1 MLLRFTV
8 ENHASLRDR
17 QGLGLIAL
25 DDHLDLAVHSIPGT
39 KDQTLPVAG
48 IFGANASGKSNVV
61 DALAFVVHAV
71 RTSHQRWLPE
81 TRIPRRPFLLDEEST
96 RMPSE
101 FSVDILIGGTRYQYG
116 FSCDDRVF
124 LKEWLVTF
132 PEGRSRVLFRRTQGS
147 PIKYGPHLG
156 GPKKSIERLVRDNSL
171 YLSAAA
177 ANSHEE
183 LTPVYRWFHHG
194 CRIALDKNYDD
205 CLRETLHLY
214 NQDEHRD
221 SLLDLLN
228 YADLGVSDIHV
239 EWRPQTHEARRHYL
253 PFMKSLEPDLD
264 YVPDT
269 LKREPR
275 IEITH
280 RLKGR
285 PAALSLEWE
294 SSGTKTWLSMV
305 GPVLS
310 TLRAGRVLVVDGID
324 ARMHPVLAGH
334 LVKLF
339 QDTGT
344 NANGAQL
351 IFNGHNAGLLGP
363 NVPARL
369 RRDQVWLTEKS
380 SQDASTTL
388 YPLTRYEIRE
398 GLDNVERSYL
408 KGRYGSVPFID
419 EALLANLLGDR
430 QRGHA

>member
-17 QGLGLIAL
+17 QELSLIAL
-25 DDHLDLAVHSIPGT
+25 DDHLDLAAHRVPGT

-71 RTSHQRWLPE
+71 RASHQRWLPE
-81 TRIPRRPFLLDEEST
+81 TRIPRRSFLLNEGNK

-101 FSVDILIGGTRYQYG
+101 FSVDILIEGTRYQYG

-132 PEGRSRVLFRRTQGS
+132 PEGHPRVLFRRTHGS
-147 PIKYGPHLG
+147 PIKYGSHLG

-177 ANSHEE
+177 TNDHED
-183 LTPVYRWFHHG
+183 LATVYRWFHHD
-194 CRIALDKNYDD
+194 CRIALDKNYHD

-214 NQDEHRD
+214 NQDEYRD
-221 SLLDLLN
+221 PLLDLLN
-228 YADLGVSDIHV
+228 YADLGISDIHV
-239 EWRPQTHEARRHYL
+239 ESRPLTCEARRHYA
-253 PFMKSLEPDLD
+253 PFVKSPESDLD

-269 LKREPR
+269 LELEPH
-275 IEITH
+275 IKLMY
-280 RLKGR
+280 RLKDR
-285 PAALSLEWE
+285 SAALPLEWE

-305 GPVLS
+305 GPVLAA
-310 TLRAGRVLVVDGID
+310 LRAGRVLVVDGID

-339 QDTGT
+339 QDPET

-380 SQDASTTL
+380 SQDGSTTL
-388 YPLTRYEIRE
+388 YPLTRYEVTE

-419 EALLANLLGDR
+419 EALLANLSGDG

>member
-17 QGLGLIAL
+17 QELSLIAL
-25 DDHLDLAVHSIPGT
+25 DEHSDLAVRQIPGLN
-39 KDQTLPVAG
+39 DQTLPVAG

-61 DALAFVVHAV
+61 DAIAFVVHAV
-71 RTSHQRWLPE
+71 RTSHQRWLPD
-81 TRIPRRPFLLDEEST
+81 TRIPRRPFLLDEES
-96 RMPSE
+96 RRIPSE
-101 FSVDILIGGTRYQYG
+101 YSMDVLIDGTRYQYG
-116 FSCDDRVF
+116 FSCDNKIF
-124 LKEWLVTF
+124 LKEWLVAF
-132 PEGRSRVLFRRTQGS
+132 PEGHSRVLFRRTHGS
-147 PIKYGPHLG
+147 PIKYGSHLG

-177 ANSHEE
+177 ANDHEE
-183 LTPVYRWFHHG
+183 LATVYRWFHHC

-205 CLRETLHLY
+205 RLRETLHLY
-214 NQDEHRD
+214 KQDDYRD

-228 YADLGVSDIHV
+228 YADLGISDIHV
-239 EWRPQTHEARRHYL
+239 ESHPLTDEIRRHAIA
-253 PFMKSLEPDLD
+253 FVKSLEPDLD

-269 LKREPR
+269 VELEPR
-275 IEITH
+275 IELMH

-285 PAALSLEWE
+285 SAALPLEWE

-310 TLRAGRVLVVDGID
+310 TLRAGRVLVIDEVD
-324 ARMHPVLAGH
+324 ARIHPLLAGH

-339 QDTGT
+339 QDPET

-351 IFNGHNAGLLGP
+351 IFNGHDAGLLGQ

-380 SQDASTTL
+380 SQDGSTKL
-388 YPLTRYEIRE
+388 YPLTRYEVKE
-398 GLDNVERSYL
+398 GHEDIERSYL
-408 KGRYGSVPFID
+408 RGRYGGIPFID
-419 EALLANLLGDR
+419 EALLGDLLGD
-430 QRGHA
+430 G